1 MGVLK
6 LCRPPFCC
14 ACRPLLGPAI
24 GGVRGSL
31 HDGRGRRTCFS
42 WSTSCSWQCGP
53 RNGNSFRQQQLVPVS
68 GPYLPPPCPQ
78 LSELGSLQPLRETDP
93 CTYCLFLQRSGHELH
108 RILPPSSRDARA
120 SQAHIS
126 LGAWALSLQGHCFRF
141 PVSNYSSCSPL
152 FLQPEGGSCLLW

>member
-1 MGVLK
+1 MMDEEEGLASPGLLLVPGNVAPEMVIHLGNSSWFQF
-6 LCRPPFCC
+6 LVPTRPP
-14 ACRPLLGPAI
+14 P
-24 GGVRGSL
+24 
-31 HDGRGRRTCFS
+31 
-42 WSTSCSWQCGP
+42 
-53 RNGNSFRQQQLVPVS
+53 
-68 GPYLPPPCPQ
+68 PQ

-126 LGAWALSLQGHCFRF
+126 LGAWALSLQGCCSRL

-152 FLQPEGGSCLLW
+152 FLLPEGGSCLLW